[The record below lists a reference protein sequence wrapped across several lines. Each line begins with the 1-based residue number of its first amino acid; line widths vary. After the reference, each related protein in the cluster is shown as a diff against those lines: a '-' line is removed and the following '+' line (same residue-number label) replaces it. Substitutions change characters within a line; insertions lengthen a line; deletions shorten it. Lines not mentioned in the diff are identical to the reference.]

1 MNPEQRPSK
10 PKAVIFDCDG
20 TLVDSETSGITAMH
34 EEACMLG
41 YTMPLKYAL
50 QEFRGKRMAT
60 CFALIESALGHAV
73 PQDFEATVRQAMAVK
88 FRATV
93 TAMPVAAA
101 LLQKLVVAGIPY
113 CIASNGPQEKMVLTL
128 GIAGLTDYFTQHV
141 FSAYEIG
148 HWKPDPELFLHA
160 AREMDVAPADCVVV
174 EDSLSGIAAGLAAGM
189 QVYSMCDPATVPA
202 DTAVRVVQIEGL
214 ANLVAAWRLPETPAK
229 ISA

>member
-1 MNPEQRPSK
+1 
-10 PKAVIFDCDG
+10 
-20 TLVDSETSGITAMH
+20 
-34 EEACMLG
+34 MLG

-148 HWKPDPELFLHA
+148 RWKPDPELFLHA